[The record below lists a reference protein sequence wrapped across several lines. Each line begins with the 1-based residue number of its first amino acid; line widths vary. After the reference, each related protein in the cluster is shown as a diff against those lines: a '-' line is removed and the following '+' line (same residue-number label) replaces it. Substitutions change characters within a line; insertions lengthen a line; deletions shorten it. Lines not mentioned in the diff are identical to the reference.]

1 MNMIIECVM
10 SGDYYSKKNE
20 NLNAIILKFQL
31 IAMNKWIYNREDVF
45 NNKFEYI
52 TPFFKL
58 K

>member
-1 MNMIIECVM
+1 VEIITP
-10 SGDYYSKKNE
+10 KKNE